1 MRARLQSISQFL
13 GNKTV
18 AATRLYWSR
27 HRERLGL
34 DGIMAERAAAGL
46 GAEEPS
52 PNAGPAA
59 AAVAAIAGL
68 PNLQAWAPLLDQLQR
83 QQQEQQE
90 QQEQQHQAALALVV
104 STPVPGV
111 TSPGATAAQS
121 AAQTPAATPAPVRP
135 TALEAALAPSPGG
148 VIAAAAIAAVLR
160 AEQEDAAAA
169 AADNMEVDAAA
180 PPALGGAAPG
190 QQQGQLQG
198 QGSGSEVLN
207 AAVGSAAASLLPR
220 DELDKL
226 QTLLEPGVRCAHT
239 FGEFRPCRLEL
250 SCLQSLAGCFSA
262 GLLPAL
268 LPISHPPSC
277 PKFAEVHPA
286 NACPGVAL
294 PCRRPAV

>member
-1 MRARLQSISQFL
+1 LLARLQSISQFL

-34 DGIMAERAAAGL
+34 DGIMSERAAAGL

-83 QQQEQQE
+83 QQQEQQ
-90 QQEQQHQAALALVV
+90 HQAALALVA

-111 TSPGATAAQS
+111 TSPGAAAAQS

-160 AEQEDAAAA
+160 AEQEAAA
-169 AADNMEVDAAA
+169 AADNMEVDTAA
-180 PPALGGAAPG
+180 PAALGGAAPG

-198 QGSGSEVLN
+198 QGSGAEVLN
-207 AAVGSAAASLLPR
+207 AAVSSAAASLLPK

-226 QTLLEPGVRCAHT
+226 QTLLEPGTCCAY
-239 FGEFRPCRLEL
+239 L
-250 SCLQSLAGCFSA
+250 SLQIRAVCSA
-262 GLLPAL
+262 WQTG
-268 LPISHPPSC
+268 S
-277 PKFAEVHPA
+277 
-286 NACPGVAL
+286 
-294 PCRRPAV
+294 